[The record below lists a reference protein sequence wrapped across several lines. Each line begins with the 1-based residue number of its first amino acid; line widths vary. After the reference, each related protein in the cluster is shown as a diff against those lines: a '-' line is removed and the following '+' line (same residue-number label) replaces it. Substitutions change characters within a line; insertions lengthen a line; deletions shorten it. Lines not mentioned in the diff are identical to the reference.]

1 MRWHW
6 GKKVVSNEEGRL
18 KVKEGELKV
27 KVLSLQN

>member
-6 GKKVVSNEEGRL
+6 GKKVVSNEGRL

-27 KVLSLQN
+27 KVVSLQN